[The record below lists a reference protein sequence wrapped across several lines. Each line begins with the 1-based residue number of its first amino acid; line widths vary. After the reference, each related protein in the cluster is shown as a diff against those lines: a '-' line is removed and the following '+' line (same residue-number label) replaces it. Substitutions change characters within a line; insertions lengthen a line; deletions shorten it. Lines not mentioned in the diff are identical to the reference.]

1 MRISKHVKIM
11 FAATAAFLIAP
22 PALAQDST
30 LKRDRNITL
39 VAPYGVGTGTDQMAR
54 LIADKMAVKLNMR
67 IIVENRAGASGMI
80 GAEYV
85 AKREPDGHTL
95 VLGVNQIFA
104 TNPHYFKEVRYDPIK
119 DFTPIAL
126 VALNES
132 YLSINAKIPAKTVEE
147 LIAYAKANPEK
158 LTFGSAGLG
167 TTGHLAGELLK
178 SAAKIKI
185 IHVPYTSG
193 QLFTDLLSGVVS
205 IAFYGYSTVK
215 PHVESGALRV
225 LASTGTTRSP
235 LLPNVPTMTELG
247 FPKIVFTSWLA
258 VYGPKG
264 MNRKTVDELSAAV
277 KFALEDPSVKAT
289 LDSSNTII
297 SYGDPDKLAAF
308 TASELERVGAQ
319 LRDAGV
325 EKQ

>member
-1 MRISKHVKIM
+1 MPNSTRATII
-11 FAATAAFLIAP
+11 AAAAAALLFSS
-22 PALAQDST
+22 PASAQDST

-39 VAPYGVGTGTDQMAR
+39 VAPYGPGTGTDQLAR
-54 LIADKMAVKLNMR
+54 LLADKMAVKLDMR
-67 IIVENRAGASGMI
+67 VLVENRAGASGMI

-85 AKREPDGHTL
+85 AKRDPDGHTL
-95 VLGVNQIFA
+95 ILGVNQIFA
-104 TNPHYFKEVRYDPIK
+104 TNPHYFKEVRYDPVK

-126 VALNES
+126 AALNES
-132 YLSINAKIPAKTVEE
+132 FLAINASIPAKNIDE
-147 LIAYAKANPEK
+147 LIAYAKKNPGK

-167 TTGHLAGELLK
+167 TTGHLAGELFK
-178 SAAKIKI
+178 QAAGIDI

-205 IAFYGYSTVK
+205 IAFYGYSTIQ

-225 LASTGTTRSP
+225 LASTGTTRSG
-235 LLPNVPTMTELG
+235 LLPNIPTMTELG
-247 FPKIVFTSWLA
+247 YPKIVFTSWLA

-264 MNRKTVDELSAAV
+264 MTRKTVDEISASV
-277 KFALEDPSVKAT
+277 KFALEDPGVKQK
-289 LDSSNTII
+289 LDTSNTII
-297 SYGDPDKLAAF
+297 AYGDPDRLAAF
-308 TASELERVGAQ
+308 TASELKRVGEQ